1 MKKSINIYAYLE
13 DSAQL
18 WKVLDNSYNY
28 VKIKDYDEFLDIL
41 SHTKNDNRSLYIID
55 IAKLKGKKF
64 SYFKKE
70 LLDHKYL
77 LVTAYGENISQTLK
91 TKLHALEV
99 GAVIEDK
106 SKNQKKIL
114 DYMITKANLHMPTLD
129 NRFIK
134 AFLNYYNLEKIGKQV
149 NYLLSFLSYKY
160 NINPLDISNI
170 HLVFFSLYIAF
181 KKNNILK
188 ISKTVHIMIESKEID
203 ALYKTYTHPKS
214 FQQNIIAILLLMFQ
228 DEDTQRYV
236 EQINMKDI
244 EKSFIDEIQ
253 NIYDTKATVI
263 MSHQDVNYFWEQQ
276 EIAIV
281 EKCNNKESVDVL
293 DHAIVL
299 ICKLLI
305 DALSKVDYMEVYT
318 VVNFSDTQIEV
329 HIKLFGATNSIFEEY
344 IESKLLSTD
353 KFIIEMKENNEIIL
367 SLKSPDSEIKKVEK
381 TIIKETTVDK
391 SIIDSMHY
399 KDEHK
404 ISAEDF
410 LKEFEIDQYLLD
422 DLNDLETE
430 IRDKL
435 YTQDTLSKEV
445 LSAVSTALDGYV
457 RVLNETIEF
466 KDIAYSLQSLSLVLK
481 ELSLETLDDTK
492 QSTLRFYIQG
502 LIDDLS
508 SWKRYIFIEP
518 NTPDIHYLDA
528 SLLENCA
535 TIEKFI
541 SSDLEDETVE
551 EENNDDL
558 EFF

>member
-1 MKKSINIYAYLE
+1 MYLQ
-13 DSAQL
+13 DSAKL
-18 WKVLDNSYNY
+18 WKILDDSYSY
-28 VKIKDYDEFLDIL
+28 TKIKSHDEFLEIL
-41 SHTKNDNRSLYIID
+41 SHTKDDNRSLYIID

-70 LLDHKYL
+70 LLDHKHL
-77 LVTAYGENISQTLK
+77 LVAAYGENISQTLK

-106 SKNQKKIL
+106 SENQKKIL
-114 DYMITKANLHMPTLD
+114 DYLITKANLHMHTLD

-134 AFLNYYNLEKIGKQV
+134 AFLNYYNLEKIGKQIK
-149 NYLLSFLSYKY
+149 YLLSFLSYKY
-160 NINPLDISNI
+160 NINALDISNI
-170 HLVFFSLYIAF
+170 HLVFFSLYTAF

-188 ISKTVHIMIESKEID
+188 MSKIVHIMIESKEID
-203 ALYKTYTHPKS
+203 TLYKTYTHPKN

-228 DEDTQRYV
+228 DKDTQRYV

-244 EKSFIDEIQ
+244 QKSLIDEIQ
-253 NIYDTKATVI
+253 NIYDTKASVI
-263 MSHQDVNYFWEQQ
+263 MSHQDVNYFWEQF
-276 EIAIV
+276 EIDIV
-281 EKCNNKESVDVL
+281 EKCKNKACADVL
-293 DHAIVL
+293 DNAIVL
-299 ICKLLI
+299 ICKLFI
-305 DALSKVDYMEVYT
+305 YALSKVDYMEIYT
-318 VVNFSDTQIEV
+318 VMNFSDLQMEM
-329 HIKLFGATNSIFEEY
+329 HIKLFGATNNIFEEY
-344 IESKLLSTD
+344 IESHLLSTD
-353 KFIIEMKENNEIIL
+353 KFVVEMKENNEIIL
-367 SLKSPDSEIKKVEK
+367 SLKSPHSELKKVEK

-391 SIIDSMHY
+391 SIIDTMHY

-435 YTQDTLSKEV
+435 YTQDTLSNEI

-466 KDIAYSLQSLSLVLK
+466 KDIAYSLQSLSFVLN

-508 SWKRYIFIEP
+508 TWKRYIFIEP

-535 TIEKFI
+535 TIEKFLL
-541 SSDLEDETVE
+541 SDTTDASLEEGDD
-551 EENNDDL
+551 DDL